1 MLDVKKL
8 LAKILQC
15 LHEPLVIGSVTK
27 SVSLSAG
34 GYGSFTVDTTKSGY
48 TPLGVVGIAPTGGA
62 SGYARLSQFELLND
76 NAIHFFVWNMYNS
89 SVTWTIWFKVLY
101 LKNWGG
107 VIESIKR
114 FFTSLSSPQDWGWAM
129 C

>member
-15 LHEPLVIGSVTK
+15 LNGTCVVNSFSK
-27 SVSLSAG
+27 AVSLSAN
-34 GYGSFTVDTTKSGY
+34 GYGSYTINVNKSGY
-48 TPLGVVGIAPTGGA
+48 TPLGIVGLAPSGGG
-62 SGYARLSQFELLND
+62 SGSARVAQFEIQSD
-76 NAIHFFVWNMYNS
+76 NYIHFFVWNMSNS

-107 VIESIKR
+107 VLHKR
-114 FFTSLSSPQDWGWAM
+114 FTVNHRKVVAV